1 MLAAAVAR
9 TGWRPNRPQPLA
21 SHYGVLGLA
30 CDHSEAELKRAYKKA
45 SITAHPDR
53 PGGSTSPGRPC
64 RSTLPLAAVDC
75 HCFGIS
81 HSDRASIAAMFCQND
96 SIARC

>member
-30 CDHSEAELKRAYKKA
+30 CDHTEAELKKAYKKA

-53 PGGSTSPGRPC
+53 PGGSTSLGRPC
-64 RSTLPLAAVDC
+64 ILHCHSLPLTA
-75 HCFGIS
+75 I
-81 HSDRASIAAMFCQND
+81 ASEFTQ
-96 SIARC
+96 